1 MAQANTKL
9 MRAALKE
16 ALEIYEHEYCF
27 ADGCIILSSGIPSA
41 GAQWVMDSRVA
52 LGLDPITGDRKPPA
66 ECEHTSRAIGC
77 PCCTQRAL
85 DAYRRA

>member
-1 MAQANTKL
+1 MAQANPKL

-27 ADGCIILSSGIPSA
+27 ADGTIILDGDKPFGA
-41 GAQWVMDSRVA
+41 GDWFMRARIA

-66 ECEHTSRAIGC
+66 ECDCKVSFANCPGC
-77 PCCTQRAL
+77 IRKRLA
-85 DAYRRA
+85 R